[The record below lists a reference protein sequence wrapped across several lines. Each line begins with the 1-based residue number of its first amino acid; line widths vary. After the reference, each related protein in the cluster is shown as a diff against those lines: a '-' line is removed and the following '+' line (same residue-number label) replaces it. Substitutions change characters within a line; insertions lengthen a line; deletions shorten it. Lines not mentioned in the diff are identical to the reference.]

1 MMWRAIRPFAES
13 CGRSLARLSAIK
25 TDIAVHLAHPEL
37 TVAP

>member
-1 MMWRAIRPFAES
+1 VARNPPPFAES